1 MDSVILKMSGYQ
13 FESAETFYAKK
24 EVERNLVD
32 ARLHHVCVVLIQ
44 REVGRS
50 IFMEV
55 QVIVGE
61 AV

>member
-1 MDSVILKMSGYQ
+1 MVSVILNMTGYQ
-13 FESAETFYAKK
+13 FESAETFYANK
-24 EVERNLVD
+24 EVDYNLVD
-32 ARLHHVCVVLIQ
+32 ACLHHVCVVLIQ